1 MWSSDTAAGRSRT
14 AAPPGHQLGV
24 PGPRPGLPCPAAV
37 LTRPTS
43 RHPSVDRK
51 LANCHNDLVLDV
63 DLVKALAS
71 DKRLLILDWLKDPEA
86 HFPPQRDGDLV
97 RDGVCSL
104 LIAEKLGVSQ
114 PTCGEHL
121 KVLSRAGLI
130 TGTKIRQWVFYRRVD
145 DRIATAKEQLSGD
158 W

>member
-1 MWSSDTAAGRSRT
+1 
-14 AAPPGHQLGV
+14 
-24 PGPRPGLPCPAAV
+24 
-37 LTRPTS
+37 
-43 RHPSVDRK
+43 
-51 LANCHNDLVLDV
+51 VLDV
-63 DLVKALAS
+63 DLVKALAN
-71 DKRLLILDWLKDPEA
+71 DKRLLILEWLRDPEA

-97 RDGVCSL
+97 DDGVCSL

-130 TGTKIRQWVFYRRVD
+130 TGTKIKQWVFYRRAD
-145 DRIATAKEQLSGD
+145 DAIMMAKEQLSGD